1 MNEKDKQ
8 TLSKKPSVCKI
19 CLKTDGV
26 LKRFKEKSSNPTIN
40 WIHPTCIKWF
50 FSIKLI
56 LENGISTAVID
67 KFTEIPPETWMAECE
82 SCKKTLKDGRIKCT
96 KKNCNK
102 YFHLS
107 CLQTLSKK
115 SNNNNFEM
123 IKMERIE
130 YILYTCNTCSE
141 SIKSSINDSS
151 HFKTFGKLVNSSS
164 DLTQKPT
171 TMIK

>member
-1 MNEKDKQ
+1 M
-8 TLSKKPSVCKI
+8 LSKKPSFCKI

-26 LKRFKEKSSNPTIN
+26 LKRFKEKSSNTALN

-50 FSIKLI
+50 FSIKLAM
-56 LENGISTAVID
+56 ENGFSIAVID
-67 KFTEIPPETWMAECE
+67 RFADIPPETWMAQCE
-82 SCKKTLKDGRIKCT
+82 ICKKTMKDGRIKCT

-115 SNNNNFEM
+115 NINNFET
-123 IKMERIE
+123 IKSERIE
-130 YILYTCNTCSE
+130 HTFYTCNTCNDT
-141 SIKSSINDSS
+141 IKSSINDSS
-151 HFKTFGKLVNSSS
+151 QIKTFGKLVNSSS
-164 DLTQKPT
+164 DLTKKST